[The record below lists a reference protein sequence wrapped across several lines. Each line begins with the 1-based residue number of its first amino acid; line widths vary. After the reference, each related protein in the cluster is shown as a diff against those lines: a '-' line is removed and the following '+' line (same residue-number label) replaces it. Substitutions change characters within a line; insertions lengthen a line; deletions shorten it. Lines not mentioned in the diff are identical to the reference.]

1 MPLLCEIVP
10 KRNPSGERSYI
21 FEYTCESVF
30 GNRVAFRAKLDP
42 SKFAILMSHLQNDLA
57 RDRKDL
63 LPGVS
68 IAFCHAVGVF
78 YTFLGGYAPV
88 RTILGLARP

>member
-1 MPLLCEIVP
+1 
-10 KRNPSGERSYI
+10 
-21 FEYTCESVF
+21 
-30 GNRVAFRAKLDP
+30 
-42 SKFAILMSHLQNDLA
+42 MSHLQNDLA